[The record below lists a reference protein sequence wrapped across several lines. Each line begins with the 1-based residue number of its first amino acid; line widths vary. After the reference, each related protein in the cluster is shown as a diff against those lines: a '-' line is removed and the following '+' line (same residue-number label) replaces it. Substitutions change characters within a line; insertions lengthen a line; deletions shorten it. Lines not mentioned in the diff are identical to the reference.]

1 MALNGW
7 CQLKAWTQL
16 TDKKQQNLA
25 WITLRESEVSKTTYF
40 SPFLAYDIIIKL
52 MKSLE
57 SITFMKPHDKKH
69 YLENQSEDSSM
80 GYVRKG
86 K

>member
-1 MALNGW
+1 
-7 CQLKAWTQL
+7 
-16 TDKKQQNLA
+16 
-25 WITLRESEVSKTTYF
+25 
-40 SPFLAYDIIIKL
+40 

-57 SITFMKPHDKKH
+57 SITFTKPHDKKH